1 MALACGHDAP
11 AYGLPVCEHIRTATD
26 EVDFSIHYTGQG
38 YEHQRICALCREEA
52 EHGRPVTTG
61 RICEDC
67 SDTSYGSVVGSVG
80 RPETIDASRPVPG
93 AGPLVP
99 FPAETG
105 TVLDLAP
112 TERGLLLL
120 AADGRILLWDAET
133 GSCTHLATT
142 GVTVPADAKPWSG
155 HHKALRLH
163 ASRNGRFAAVV
174 VDFGRTGEVI
184 DLTTGTVTIAL
195 ENDGYHSD
203 TVPYSLLFTEHA
215 GRDVVLH
222 RTRWNRIAGTDPAT
236 GEPVLLMPESE
247 KEAAWAHSFH
257 GALHLSPGGT
267 RLASDTW
274 LWHPLGQPVTWD
286 LARWFADGE
295 SAWTGEQPAV
305 EFRRLPPCE
314 YHWNRPMVWLD
325 EARIV
330 LGGLGDDDEAVVP
343 GARVFDVTRMVDLGV
358 HGSGPD
364 ETATFGGPEGRFFA
378 ADGLLYSAGGPGL
391 EIWDPTSGARI
402 GSVPG
407 FHPTHHDTVRREL
420 VQLTADGIRRRPTTE
435 SLPTG

>member
-11 AYGLPVCEHIRTATD
+11 AYGLPVCEHIRTATN

-38 YEHQRICALCREEA
+38 HEQQRICVLCREEA
-52 EHGRPVTTG
+52 EHGRPVAAG

-67 SDTSYGSVVGSVG
+67 SDTSYGSVVDSVG
-80 RPETIDASRPVPG
+80 RPEIIDASRPVPG

-120 AADGRILLWDAET
+120 AADGRILLWDAEA

-155 HHKALRLH
+155 HDKALRLH

-184 DLTTGTVTIAL
+184 DLTTGTVTTAL
-195 ENDGYHSD
+195 ENDGYHSE

-257 GALHLSPGGT
+257 GALHLSPGAT

-274 LWHPLGQPVTWD
+274 VWHPLGQPVTWD
-286 LARWFADGE
+286 LARWFAEGK
-295 SAWTGEQPAV
+295 SAWNGEQPAV
-305 EFRRLPPCE
+305 EFRLLPPCE

-358 HGSGPD
+358 DGSRPD

-378 ADGLLYSAGGPGL
+378 ADGLLYSAGGTGL

-402 GSVPG
+402 GSVPD

-420 VQLTADGIRRRPTTE
+420 VQLTADGVRRRPTGE

>member
-1 MALACGHDAP
+1 
-11 AYGLPVCEHIRTATD
+11 
-26 EVDFSIHYTGQG
+26 
-38 YEHQRICALCREEA
+38 
-52 EHGRPVTTG
+52 
-61 RICEDC
+61 
-67 SDTSYGSVVGSVG
+67 
-80 RPETIDASRPVPG
+80 
-93 AGPLVP
+93 
-99 FPAETG
+99 
-105 TVLDLAP
+105 
-112 TERGLLLL
+112 
-120 AADGRILLWDAET
+120 
-133 GSCTHLATT
+133 
-142 GVTVPADAKPWSG
+142 
-155 HHKALRLH
+155 
-163 ASRNGRFAAVV
+163 
-174 VDFGRTGEVI
+174 
-184 DLTTGTVTIAL
+184 
-195 ENDGYHSD
+195 
-203 TVPYSLLFTEHA
+203 
-215 GRDVVLH
+215 
-222 RTRWNRIAGTDPAT
+222 
-236 GEPVLLMPESE
+236 MPKSE

-257 GALHLSPGGT
+257 GALHLSPGGS

-295 SAWTGEQPAV
+295 SAWHGEQPPV
-305 EFRRLPPCE
+305 EYRLLPPCE

-358 HGSGPD
+358 HGSGSD

-420 VQLTADGIRRRPTTE
+420 VQLTADGVRRRPTTE